1 MQGNVTLYVSE
12 LFMKLLLSSAATD
25 GPVSRKFW
33 GSKTMC
39 YVCIIYLLSLKVQCG
54 TNLNSGSF
62 TVLTPKKTKKY

>member
-33 GSKTMC
+33 GSKRMC
-39 YVCIIYLLSLKVQCG
+39 ICMYSIIYLLSLKV
-54 TNLNSGSF
+54 
-62 TVLTPKKTKKY
+62 